1 MTKKPQVLFIC
12 TGNSARSQMA
22 EAFLKHYAGNN
33 FDVQSAGLEPK
44 GINTYTIRVMIELGY
59 DMSEHRSKNLRE
71 FMGYT
76 HSRYVITLCNDAD
89 ASCPRGLWSSVEKL
103 YWPFDDPAA
112 FEGSDEEKLAYFR
125 KVRDQI
131 EAKVLAWLEEIE
143 VEPKSYG

>member
-12 TGNSARSQMA
+12 TGNSARSQIA
-22 EAFLKHYAGNN
+22 EAFLRHYAGNN

-44 GINTYTIRVMIELGY
+44 GINPYTVRVMVELGY
-59 DMSEHRSKNLRE
+59 DMSGHRSKNLRE

-76 HSRYVITLCNDAD
+76 HSRYVITLCSDAD
-89 ASCPRGLWSSVEKL
+89 ASCPRGLWSSGEKL

-143 VEPKSYG
+143 VVPQSYG